1 MSEDQIASLDG
12 DWTEHTPAQRA
23 AYAFTRK
30 LTYEPHR
37 LGDADITELR
47 KHYND
52 KQILGIMLH
61 VAGYNSTNRWKEGA
75 GIPQSSGGG
84 NFGSRRPE
92 VATTGTEKAAEKP
105 AEKPAEKVAEKA
117 AETTARP
124 VERSHNYLTPT
135 SPKFQNIITKV
146 VPLKIDDKTGK
157 PPTETVFQR
166 APLESRAVTEK
177 ALAAARTR
185 TSRLP
190 IVDEAQAR
198 ELVPESFPAGDL
210 PQWVRLLATF
220 PNNGKSRIAS
230 IHSAESRGDLTPL
243 LKAQVSW
250 IIARQDRAWYA
261 LGQAQR
267 RLRDLGWADDQIFK
281 LDGDWSECTPAERAQ
296 FRLARQLAASPIML
310 TDTETTDAV
319 KLVGPRDVVQLISYT
334 TNRALFDRITEA
346 AGLRIEK

>member
-12 DWTEHTPAQRA
+12 DWTGHTPAQRA

-37 LGDADITELR
+37 LGDADIAELR

-52 KQILGIMLH
+52 KQILGIIVH

-92 VATTGTEKAAEKP
+92 VATAGTEKAAEKP
-105 AEKPAEKVAEKA
+105 AEKAAEKA
-117 AETTARP
+117 TETTARP

-135 SPKFQNIITKV
+135 SPKFQNVITKV
-146 VPLKIDDKTGK
+146 VPLKLDDKTGK
-157 PPTETVFQR
+157 PSTETVFQR
-166 APLESRAVTEK
+166 APLESRTEAEK
-177 ALAAARTR
+177 ALSAARTR
-185 TSRLP
+185 TPRLP
-190 IVDEAQAR
+190 LVDEAQAR
-198 ELVPESFPAGDL
+198 ELVPEGFPEGAL
-210 PQWVRLLATF
+210 PAWVRLLATF

-230 IHSAESRGDLTPL
+230 IHSAESRGDLKPL

-267 RLRDLGWADDQIFK
+267 RLRDLGWSDDQIFK
-281 LDGDWSECTPAERAQ
+281 LDGDWAEFTPAERTQ

-310 TDTETTDAV
+310 TDSETDDAV

>member
-37 LGDADITELR
+37 LGDADINELR
-47 KHYND
+47 QHYND
-52 KQILGIMLH
+52 KQSLGIILH

-84 NFGSRRPE
+84 NFGSRPTE
-92 VATTGTEKAAEKP
+92 VANAGTEKPATEKAAEKP
-105 AEKPAEKVAEKA
+105 TE
-117 AETTARP
+117 RP

-135 SPKFQNIITKV
+135 SPKFQNVVTKV
-146 VPLKIDDKTGK
+146 VPLLIDQKTGK
-157 PPTETVFQR
+157 PSTETVFQR
-166 APLESRAVTEK
+166 APLESRAAVEK

-185 TSRLP
+185 SPRLP
-190 IVDEAQAR
+190 LVDEDKSR
-198 ELVPESFPAGDL
+198 TVVPEGVPAGSL
-210 PQWVRLLATF
+210 PHWMRLLATF
-220 PNNGKSRIAS
+220 PNTGKDRLNRIY
-230 IHSAESRGDLTPL
+230 SAETQGDLKPL

-261 LGQAQR
+261 LGEAQR
-267 RLRDLGWADDQIFK
+267 RLRDLGWSDDQIFK
-281 LDGDWSECTPAERAQ
+281 LDGDWSEFTPAERAQ
-296 FRLARQLAASPIML
+296 FRLARQLAAAPIML
-310 TDTETTDAV
+310 TDNETDDAV

-334 TNRALFDRITEA
+334 TNRSSFNRITEA
-346 AGLRIEK
+346 AGLQVEK

>member
-1 MSEDQIASLDG
+1 LSEDQIASLDG

-37 LGDADITELR
+37 LGDADIVELR

-52 KQILGIMLH
+52 KQILGIILH

-92 VATTGTEKAAEKP
+92 VATARTEKAAEKP
-105 AEKPAEKVAEKA
+105 AEKPAEKTE
-117 AETTARP
+117 RP

-135 SPKFQNIITKV
+135 SPKFQNVITKV
-146 VPLKIDDKTGK
+146 VPLLIDQKTGK
-157 PPTETVFQR
+157 PSTETVFQR
-166 APLESRAVTEK
+166 APLESRAVVEK

-185 TSRLP
+185 SPRLP
-190 IVDEAQAR
+190 LVDEAKSR
-198 ELVPESFPAGDL
+198 TVVPEGVPAGAL
-210 PQWVRLLATF
+210 PQWMRLLATF
-220 PNNGKSRIAS
+220 PNTGKDRLSRIY
-230 IHSAESRGDLTPL
+230 SAETQGDLKPL

-261 LGQAQR
+261 LGEAQR
-267 RLRDLGWADDQIFK
+267 RLRDLGWTDDQIFK
-281 LDGDWSECTPAERAQ
+281 LDGDWSEFTPSERAQ
-296 FRLARQLAASPIML
+296 FRLARQLAAAPIML
-310 TDTETTDAV
+310 TDAETTDAV

-334 TNRALFDRITEA
+334 TNRASFNRITEA
-346 AGLRIEK
+346 AGLTTE